1 MSGKWPGG
9 FITKDGP
16 VPDGPLEDGAAS
28 GVWTMDQVADYVKQ
42 GIWPTQGVTAGFT
55 GERIFIPYYSSTY
68 TSDHKIYNF
77 KTNTITSLGQQ
88 SSNYMAGVGGAGYIN
103 ICEAQ
108 GGTIVAL
115 ASANTTSSSYKNM
128 VSVSSS
134 NNATYYRMDPQGY
147 ATYGSYFGQVT
158 YNPDASNWM
167 TTTYPH
173 YNVGQ
178 SNVYVIFNSSA
189 GTTTYSQGQ
198 PAHQTTAPL
207 TRMLQ
212 RDTLANPTFGDYMVN
227 MGASW
232 GTGQYV
238 YIAKDQTPYNPPSF
252 SSSQLGSS
260 QSYPRVKGI
269 APVTKDVALLV
280 TGGYG
285 DYMYTPATGGT
296 VVISDFFGDI
306 RAASGGANPGTSC
319 ITAISTNVV
328 CCSSNSQAV
337 VFKCDT
343 SFNIDWAIDVMAAIG
358 SNQNIQMVIG
368 AGKDMYIWHRQTVA
382 PYQHSMSK
390 MTLDGSGGHTIVTK
404 AMPGLTANKNLTG
417 CNYQYF
423 D

>member
-16 VPDGPLEDGAAS
+16 VPDGPLENGAAS

-42 GIWPTQGVTAGFT
+42 GIWPTQGLSLGFT
-55 GERIFIPYYSSTY
+55 GERIFIPYYSGTY

-77 KTNTITSLGQQ
+77 NTNTIIDLGQQ
-88 SSNYMAGVGGAGYIN
+88 SSNYMASNGFVN
-103 ICEAQ
+103 VCEAQ
-108 GGTIVAL
+108 GGKIVAL
-115 ASANTTSSSYKNM
+115 ASANTTNASYKNM
-128 VSVSSS
+128 ASVSSS
-134 NNATYYRMDPQGY
+134 NSVTYYRMDPQNFPS
-147 ATYGSYFGQVT
+147 YGSSFGQVT
-158 YNPDASNWM
+158 YNPDANRWM

-173 YNVGQ
+173 YNVGS
-178 SNVYVIFNSSA
+178 SNFYLTFTSSA
-189 GTTTYSQGQ
+189 SYSSYSQGQ
-198 PAHQTTAPL
+198 PAFQTTAPL

-212 RDTLANPTFGDYMVN
+212 RDALANPTFGDYMVN
-227 MGASW
+227 MGALW

-252 SSSQLGSS
+252 ASTALGSS

-269 APVTKDVALLV
+269 APVTKDVALVV

-306 RAASGGANPGTSC
+306 LAAAGAYPGTSC
-319 ITAISTNVV
+319 FTAISTNVV
-328 CCSSNSQAV
+328 CCSSNSSAV

-343 SFNIDWAIDVMAAIG
+343 SFNIDWAIDVQSAIGG
-358 SNQNIQMVIG
+358 SNQSVQMVIG
-368 AGKDMYIWHRQTVA
+368 AGDNMYIWHRQTVS

-404 AMPGLTANKNLTG
+404 AMPGLTANKGMYG